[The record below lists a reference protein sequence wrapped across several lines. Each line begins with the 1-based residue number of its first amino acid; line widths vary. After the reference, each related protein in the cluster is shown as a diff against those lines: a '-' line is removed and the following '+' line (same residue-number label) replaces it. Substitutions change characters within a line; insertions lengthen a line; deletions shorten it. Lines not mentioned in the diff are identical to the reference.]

1 MKTRFICAFV
11 IALLA
16 LTILDARSD
25 NTNSL
30 LLIAPGVTN
39 LFSTNAQ
46 AALKP
51 QIYLASPYSCIVLVP
66 KPIDPAALISPTTTN
81 RYAIR
86 TIDPQPPLRLLL
98 VK

>member
-1 MKTRFICAFV
+1 MKTLLGCGFV

-16 LTILDARSD
+16 VTVLTASSD
-25 NTNSL
+25 TTNSL
-30 LLIAPGVTN
+30 PLLAPAVTN

-51 QIYLASPYSCIVLVP
+51 QVYQASPYSCIVIVP
-66 KPIDPAALISPTTTN
+66 KSVDTAALIAPPSTN
-81 RYAIR
+81 QFAIR
-86 TIDPQPPLRLLL
+86 TIEPRPCLRLEP